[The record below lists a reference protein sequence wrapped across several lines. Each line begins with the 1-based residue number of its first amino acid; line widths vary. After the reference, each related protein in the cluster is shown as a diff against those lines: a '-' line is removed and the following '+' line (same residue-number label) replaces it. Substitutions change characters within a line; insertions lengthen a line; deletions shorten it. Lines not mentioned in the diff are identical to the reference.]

1 MLLLNGSNEKPLHDC
16 PVSIPPVVFME
27 IVCWEGG
34 EARLKH
40 LRLLRGGHKR
50 PLPRR
55 VTWPIAHF
63 ASSRN
68 KS

>member
-34 EARLKH
+34 EARLKY
-40 LRLLRGGHKR
+40 LRLLRGGHRR

-55 VTWPIAHF
+55 VT
-63 ASSRN
+63 
-68 KS
+68 